1 MNKNKTNS
9 ILYYI
14 CSVLWY
20 LAAILKFATGNNNS
34 LGFVYICLGSSF
46 LCLGSM
52 HVKEAKD
59 NNDDD
64 NKNN

>member
-1 MNKNKTNS
+1 M
-9 ILYYI
+9 
-14 CSVLWY
+14 LWY
-20 LAAILKFATGNNNS
+20 LTAILKLTTGNNNS
-34 LGFVYICLGSSF
+34 LGVVYICLGSIF